1 LELILYKQFGKN
13 NVFPLQINKQF
24 PQHEDSQEFL
34 ERIKHEQK
42 ISSVAYKICP
52 IQACFK
58 CTTPLIQSKYG
69 VGWTTINPLLSS
81 KNRLKRWRTSPAP
94 MEENKPL
101 VGFPA
106 YARCPQSF
114 PHLLSFS
121 QETNYKRTTRI

>member
-81 KNRLKRWRTSPAP
+81 KNRLKKWRTSPAP
-94 MEENKPL
+94 M
-101 VGFPA
+101 
-106 YARCPQSF
+106 
-114 PHLLSFS
+114 
-121 QETNYKRTTRI
+121 